1 MRKIA
6 EIRQD
11 LSGKIAEVKGIQNTA
26 ENADILSKGVE
37 EMRALINELN
47 IANETEAAEQRL
59 AESHFEK
66 EAQKGHAFSFV
77 KFVREAADGNLTGIE
92 RDALAA
98 GKAEYERMGLAS
110 RGFVIPSALLR
121 SSAGQ
126 NYTTAADG
134 GNMVEQMVPKY
145 IDALR
150 DKLVIGGLGATVL
163 TDLVGTLP
171 VVKVGDVT
179 AGWLAEG
186 AQGSISKAAVA
197 KATMTPHRAFVAMAF
212 SRDLTRQTSVD
223 VERMLLE
230 KLTYAHARLIENA
243 AINGTGSSS
252 QPTGILAAVAAY
264 NSGSNVVA
272 GGTNGAAISWA
283 NLVALE
289 TVVNSGNAGK
299 GKLGYLTNAKV
310 IGAMKTVERASNT
323 ARFLMENG
331 VANGYPVEWTN
342 LVPSNLTKG
351 TATSKCSAAI
361 FGNWEDLF
369 IGQWGGI
376 DVVVDPFSLAE
387 YGDIRLVLN
396 AYNDV
401 LVAEPASFAI
411 INDILA

>member
-26 ENADILSKGVE
+26 ENADILKKGVE

-59 AESHFEK
+59 AEKHFEN
-66 EAQKGHAFSFV
+66 EAKKGNNFSFV
-77 KFVREAADGNLTGIE
+77 KFVREAVENNLTGIE
-92 RDALAA
+92 RDAMDA
-98 GKAEYERMGLAS
+98 GKAEYDRMGLTA
-110 RGFVIPSALLR
+110 RGFVVPSALLR
-121 SSAGQ
+121 ASAGQ

-134 GNMVEQMVPKY
+134 GNMIEQMVPKY

-150 DKLVIGGLGATVL
+150 NKLVIGQLGATVL

-186 AQGSISKAAVA
+186 GAGSISKATVA

-223 VERMLLE
+223 VERMLIE
-230 KLTYAHARLIENA
+230 KLTFAHAQLIDNA
-243 AINGTGSSS
+243 AINGSGSSN
-252 QPTGILAAVAAY
+252 QPTGILAAVTSY

-272 GGTNGAAISWA
+272 GGTNGAALTWA

-289 TVVNSGNAGK
+289 TAVNAGNGNR
-299 GKLGYLTNAKV
+299 GKLAYLTNAKV
-310 IGAMKTVERASNT
+310 VGAMKTVERATNT
-323 ARFLMENG
+323 ARFLIEDG
-331 VANGYPVEWTN
+331 IANGYRVEMTN
-342 LVPSNLTKG
+342 LVPNNLTKG
-351 TATSKCSAAI
+351 TGTGLSAAI

-369 IGQWGGI
+369 VGHWGGLDI
-376 DVVVDPFSLAE
+376 VVDPYTLAAN
-387 YGDIRLVLN
+387 GDIRLVLN

-401 LVAEPASFAI
+401 LVAEPASFAAIKDI
-411 INDILA
+411 IA

>member
-26 ENADILSKGVE
+26 ENADALQKGVE
-37 EMRALINELN
+37 EMRALMNELN

-66 EAQKGHAFSFV
+66 EAKKGHAFSFV
-77 KFVREAADGNLTGIE
+77 KFVREAAEGNLTGIE

-98 GKAEYERMGLAS
+98 GKDEYNRLGLSS

-121 SSAGQ
+121 ASAGQ

-134 GNMVEQMVPKY
+134 GNMIEQMAPRY

-150 DKLVIGGLGATVL
+150 NKLVIAQLGATVL

-179 AGWLAEG
+179 AGFLAEG
-186 AQGSISKAAVA
+186 AQGSISKATVA

-223 VERMLLE
+223 VERMLIE
-230 KLTYAHARLIENA
+230 KISFAHAQLIDNA
-243 AINGTGSSS
+243 AINGTGSNS
-252 QPTGILAAVAAY
+252 QPTGILNNANV
-264 NSGSNVVA
+264 GSVA
-272 GGTNGAAISWA
+272 GSGANGTALNWA
-283 NLVALE
+283 NLVKLE
-289 TVVNSGNAGK
+289 TTVNAANGNR
-299 GKLGYLTNAKV
+299 GKLAYLTNAKV
-310 IGAMKTVERASNT
+310 VGAMKTTERATNT
-323 ARFLMENG
+323 ARFLIENG
-331 VANGYPVEWTN
+331 VANGYPVEMSN

-351 TATSKCSAAI
+351 TGTGLSAAI

-369 IGQWGGI
+369 VGQWGGLDI
-376 DVVVDPFSLAE
+376 VVDPYSLAE

-401 LVAEPASFAI
+401 LVAEPASFAAIKDI
-411 INDILA
+411 IA

>member
-26 ENADILSKGVE
+26 ENADALQKGVE
-37 EMRALINELN
+37 EMRALMNELN

-66 EAQKGHAFSFV
+66 EARKGHSFSFV
-77 KFVREAADGNLTGIE
+77 KFVREAAEGNLTGIE

-98 GKAEYERMGLAS
+98 GKDEYSRLGLTS

-121 SSAGQ
+121 ASAGQ

-134 GNMVEQMVPKY
+134 GNMIEQMAPRY

-150 DKLVIGGLGATVL
+150 NKLVIAQLGATVL

-179 AGWLAEG
+179 AGFLAEG
-186 AQGSISKAAVA
+186 AQGSISKATVA

-223 VERMLLE
+223 VERMLIE
-230 KLTYAHARLIENA
+230 KISFAHAQLIDNA
-243 AINGTGSSS
+243 AINGTGSNS
-252 QPTGILAAVAAY
+252 QPTGILNNANV
-264 NSGSNVVA
+264 GSVA
-272 GGTNGAAISWA
+272 GGASGLALSWA
-283 NLVALE
+283 NLVKLE
-289 TVVNSGNAGK
+289 TTVNAANGNR
-299 GKLGYLTNAKV
+299 GKLAYLTNAKV
-310 IGAMKTVERASNT
+310 VGAMKTTERATNT
-323 ARFLMENG
+323 ARFLIENG
-331 VANGYPVEWTN
+331 VANGYRVEMSN

-351 TATSKCSAAI
+351 SGSSAVSNLSAMI
-361 FGNWEDLF
+361 FGNWEDLYV
-369 IGQWGGI
+369 GHWGGI
-376 DVVVDPFSLAE
+376 DIVVDPYSLAE

-401 LVAEPASFAI
+401 LVAEPASFAAIQDI
-411 INDILA
+411 IA

>member
-26 ENADILSKGVE
+26 ENADILNKGVE

-59 AESHFEK
+59 AEKHFET
-66 EAQKGHAFSFV
+66 EAKKGNNFSFV
-77 KFVREAADGNLTGIE
+77 KFVREAVENNLTGIE
-92 RDALAA
+92 RDAMDA
-98 GKAEYERMGLAS
+98 GKAEYDRMGLTA
-110 RGFVIPSALLR
+110 RGFVVPSALLR
-121 SSAGQ
+121 ASAGQ

-134 GNMVEQMVPKY
+134 GNMIEQMVPKY

-150 DKLVIGGLGATVL
+150 NKLVIGQLGATVL

-171 VVKVGDVT
+171 VVKVGDVS

-186 AQGSISKAAVA
+186 AQGSINKAAVA

-223 VERMLLE
+223 VERMLIE
-230 KLTYAHARLIENA
+230 KLTFAHAQLIDNA
-243 AINGTGSSS
+243 AINGTGSNS
-252 QPTGILAAVAAY
+252 QPTGILNNANV
-264 NSGSNVVA
+264 GSVA
-272 GGTNGAAISWA
+272 GGASGLALSWA
-283 NLVALE
+283 NLVKLE
-289 TVVNSGNAGK
+289 TTVNAANGNK
-299 GKLGYLTNAKV
+299 GKLAYLTNAKV
-310 IGAMKTVERASNT
+310 VGAMKTTERATNT
-323 ARFLMENG
+323 ARFLIENG
-331 VANGYPVEWTN
+331 IANGYRVEMTN

-351 TATSKCSAAI
+351 SGSSAVSNLSAMI
-361 FGNWEDLF
+361 FGNWEDLYV
-369 IGQWGGI
+369 GHWGGI
-376 DVVVDPFSLAE
+376 DIVVDPYSLAE

-401 LVAEPASFAI
+401 LVAEPASFAAIKDI
-411 INDILA
+411 IA

>member
-1 MRKIA
+1 MRTIA

-11 LSGKIAEVKGIQNTA
+11 LSGKIAEVKGIKNTA

-47 IANETEAAEQRL
+47 IANETEAAERRL

-77 KFVREAADGNLTGIE
+77 KFVREAAEGNLTGIE

-98 GKAEYERMGLAS
+98 GKDEYSRLGLTS

-121 SSAGQ
+121 ASAGQ

-134 GNMVEQMVPKY
+134 GNMIEQMAPRY

-150 DKLVIGGLGATVL
+150 NKLVIAQLGATIL

-179 AGWLAEG
+179 AGFLAEG
-186 AQGSISKAAVA
+186 VTGTISKAAVA
-197 KATMTPHRAFVAMAF
+197 RATMTPHRAFVAMAF

-223 VERMLLE
+223 VERMLLD
-230 KLTYAHARLIENA
+230 KISFAHAQLIDLT
-243 AINGTGSSS
+243 AINGTGSNS
-252 QPTGILAAVAAY
+252 QPTGILNNANV
-264 NSGSNVVA
+264 GSVA
-272 GGTNGAAISWA
+272 GSGANGTAINWA
-283 NLVALE
+283 NLVKLE
-289 TVVNSGNAGK
+289 TIVNAANGNR

-310 IGAMKTVERASNT
+310 VGSMKTTERATNT
-323 ARFLMENG
+323 ARFLIENG
-331 VANGYPVEWTN
+331 VANGYPVAMSN

-351 TATSKCSAAI
+351 TGTGLSAAI

-369 IGQWGGI
+369 VGQWGGLDI
-376 DVVVDPFSLAE
+376 VVDPYTLAAN
-387 YGDIRLVLN
+387 GDIRLVLN

-401 LVAEPASFAI
+401 LVAEPASFAAIQDI
-411 INDILA
+411 IA

>member
-26 ENADILSKGVE
+26 ENADALKKGVE
-37 EMRALINELN
+37 EMRALVSELN
-47 IANETEAAEQRL
+47 IANEAEAAEQRL
-59 AESHFEK
+59 AESHFNR
-66 EAQKGHAFSFV
+66 EAQKGHSFSFV
-77 KFVREAADGNLTGIE
+77 KFVREAAEGNLTGIE

-98 GKAEYERMGLAS
+98 GKDEYSRLGLTS

-121 SSAGQ
+121 ASAGQ

-134 GNMVEQMVPKY
+134 GNMVEQMAPRY

-150 DKLVIGGLGATVL
+150 NKLVIAQLGATVL

-179 AGWLAEG
+179 AGFLAEG
-186 AQGSISKAAVA
+186 AQGSISKATVA

-223 VERMLLE
+223 VERMLIE
-230 KLTYAHARLIENA
+230 KISFAHAQLIDNA
-243 AINGTGSSS
+243 AINGTGSNS
-252 QPTGILAAVAAY
+252 QPTGILNNANV
-264 NSGSNVVA
+264 GSVA
-272 GGTNGAAISWA
+272 GSGANGTALNWA
-283 NLVALE
+283 NLVKLE
-289 TVVNSGNAGK
+289 TTVNAANGNR
-299 GKLGYLTNAKV
+299 GKLAYLTNAKV
-310 IGAMKTVERASNT
+310 VGAMKTTERATNT
-323 ARFLMENG
+323 ARFLIENG
-331 VANGYPVEWTN
+331 VANGYPVEMSN

-351 TATSKCSAAI
+351 TGTGLSAAI

-369 IGQWGGI
+369 VGQWGGLDI
-376 DVVVDPFSLAE
+376 VVDPYSLAE

-401 LVAEPASFAI
+401 IVAEPASFAAIKDI
-411 INDILA
+411 IA

>member
-26 ENADILSKGVE
+26 ENADILKKGVE
-37 EMRALINELN
+37 EMRALMNELN

-66 EAQKGHAFSFV
+66 EARKGHSFSFV
-77 KFVREAADGNLTGIE
+77 KFVREAAEGNLTGIE

-98 GKAEYERMGLAS
+98 GKDEYSRLGLTS

-121 SSAGQ
+121 ASAGQ

-134 GNMVEQMVPKY
+134 GNMIEQMAPRY

-150 DKLVIGGLGATVL
+150 NKLVIAQLGATVL

-179 AGWLAEG
+179 AGFLAEG
-186 AQGSISKAAVA
+186 AQGSISKATVA

-212 SRDLTRQTSVD
+212 SRDLTRQTSAD
-223 VERMLLE
+223 VERMLIE
-230 KLTYAHARLIENA
+230 KISFAHAQLIDNA
-243 AINGTGSSS
+243 AINGTGSNS
-252 QPTGILAAVAAY
+252 QPTGILNNANV
-264 NSGSNVVA
+264 GSVA
-272 GGTNGAAISWA
+272 GSGANGTALNWA
-283 NLVALE
+283 NLVKLE
-289 TVVNSGNAGK
+289 TTVNAANGNR
-299 GKLGYLTNAKV
+299 GKLAYLTNAKV
-310 IGAMKTVERASNT
+310 VGAMKTTERATNT
-323 ARFLMENG
+323 ARFLIENG
-331 VANGYPVEWTN
+331 VANGYPVEMSN

-351 TATSKCSAAI
+351 TGTGLSAAI

-369 IGQWGGI
+369 VGQWGGI
-376 DVVVDPFSLAE
+376 DIVVDPYSLAE

-401 LVAEPASFAI
+401 LVAEPASFAAIKDI
-411 INDILA
+411 IA

>member
-26 ENADILSKGVE
+26 ENADALQKGVE
-37 EMRALINELN
+37 EMRALMNELN

-66 EAQKGHAFSFV
+66 EAKKGHAFSFV
-77 KFVREAADGNLTGIE
+77 KFVRDAVEGNLTGIE

-98 GKAEYERMGLAS
+98 GKDEYSRLGLTS

-121 SSAGQ
+121 ASAGQ

-134 GNMVEQMVPKY
+134 GNMIEQMAPRY

-150 DKLVIGGLGATVL
+150 NKLVIAQLGATVL

-179 AGWLAEG
+179 AGFLAEG
-186 AQGSISKAAVA
+186 AQGSISKATVA

-223 VERMLLE
+223 VERMLIE
-230 KLTYAHARLIENA
+230 KISFAHAQLIDNA
-243 AINGTGSSS
+243 AINGTGSNS
-252 QPTGILAAVAAY
+252 QPTGILNNANV
-264 NSGSNVVA
+264 GSVA
-272 GGTNGAAISWA
+272 GSGANGTALNWA
-283 NLVALE
+283 NLVKLE
-289 TVVNSGNAGK
+289 TTVNAANGNR
-299 GKLGYLTNAKV
+299 GKLAYLTNAKV
-310 IGAMKTVERASNT
+310 VGAMKTNERATNT
-323 ARFLMENG
+323 ARFLIENG
-331 VANGYPVEWTN
+331 VANGYRVEMSN

-351 TATSKCSAAI
+351 TGTGLSAAI

-369 IGQWGGI
+369 VGQWGGLDI
-376 DVVVDPFSLAE
+376 VVDPYSLAE

-401 LVAEPASFAI
+401 LVAEPASFAAIKDI
-411 INDILA
+411 IA

>member
-26 ENADILSKGVE
+26 ENADILKKGVE

-59 AESHFEK
+59 AEKHFET
-66 EAQKGHAFSFV
+66 EAKKGHSFSFV
-77 KFVREAADGNLTGIE
+77 KFVREAVENNLTGIE
-92 RDALAA
+92 RDAMDA
-98 GKAEYERMGLAS
+98 GKAEYDRMGLTA
-110 RGFVIPSALLR
+110 RGFVVPSALLR
-121 SSAGQ
+121 ASAGQ

-134 GNMVEQMVPKY
+134 GNMIEQMVPKY

-171 VVKVGDVT
+171 VVKVGDVS

-223 VERMLLE
+223 VERMLIE
-230 KLTYAHARLIENA
+230 KLTFAHAQLIDNA
-243 AINGTGSSS
+243 AINGTGSNS
-252 QPTGILAAVAAY
+252 QPTGILNNTNV
-264 NSGSNVVA
+264 GSVA
-272 GGTNGAAISWA
+272 GGASGLALSWA
-283 NLVALE
+283 
-289 TVVNSGNAGK
+289 
-299 GKLGYLTNAKV
+299 
-310 IGAMKTVERASNT
+310 
-323 ARFLMENG
+323 
-331 VANGYPVEWTN
+331 N

-351 TATSKCSAAI
+351 SGSSAVSNLSAMI
-361 FGNWEDLF
+361 FGNWEDLYV
-369 IGQWGGI
+369 GHWGGI
-376 DVVVDPFSLAE
+376 DIVVDPYSLAE

-401 LVAEPASFAI
+401 LVAEPASFAAIKDI
-411 INDILA
+411 IA

>member
-26 ENADILSKGVE
+26 ENADALQKGVE
-37 EMRALINELN
+37 EMRALMNELN

-66 EAQKGHAFSFV
+66 EAKKGHAFSFV
-77 KFVREAADGNLTGIE
+77 KFVREAAEGNLTGIE

-98 GKAEYERMGLAS
+98 GKDEYNRLGLSS
-110 RGFVIPSALLR
+110 RGYVIPSALLR
-121 SSAGQ
+121 ASAGQ

-134 GNMVEQMVPKY
+134 GNMIEQMAPKY

-150 DKLVIGGLGATVL
+150 NKLVIAQLGATVL

-179 AGWLAEG
+179 AGFLAEG
-186 AQGSISKAAVA
+186 AAGSISKAAVA

-230 KLTYAHARLIENA
+230 KITFAHAQLIDSA
-243 AINGTGSSS
+243 AISGTGSNN
-252 QPTGILAAVAAY
+252 QPTGILSNSNVA
-264 NSGSNVVA
+264 VVA
-272 GGTNGAAISWA
+272 GGTNGAALTWA

-289 TVVNSGNAGK
+289 TAVNAANGNR

-310 IGAMKTVERASNT
+310 VGAMKTTERATNT
-323 ARFLMENG
+323 ARFLIENG
-331 VANGYPVEWTN
+331 VANGYPVEMSN
-342 LVPSNLTKG
+342 LVPSNITKG
-351 TATSKCSAAI
+351 TGTGLSAAI

-369 IGQWGGI
+369 VGQWGGLDI
-376 DVVVDPFSLAE
+376 VVDPYTLAAN
-387 YGDIRLVLN
+387 GDIRLVLN

-401 LVAEPASFAI
+401 IVAEPGSFAI
-411 INDILA
+411 CKDIIA